1 MKAYL
6 QLLRPHQW
14 LKNLMLL
21 FPPFLGGTLL
31 VGQYSSGR
39 LLWPIVAF
47 CLGASA
53 TYIVN
58 DICDVEQDRL
68 HARKKH
74 RPLAAGKIRIHRAV
88 VLAVVFVVVAA
99 VCAWWVSA
107 GFLVF
112 LSLYLGI
119 SLSYSLWLKDLPLI
133 ELFCVVSGFVLRLL
147 AGGEAYG
154 VVISDWLFLSVF
166 LLALFLV
173 AGKRLS
179 ELRHEGGETPER
191 IRSVLASYPKGF
203 LEGCMLLSGAAVLV
217 TYTMYVI
224 SHQSTIWVIPLSC
237 FGLLA
242 FWRRV
247 LSGRGGD
254 PTRALLRDPWLL
266 LTGLVW
272 VLLVGWG
279 VYGQN
284 AF

>member
-31 VGQYSSGR
+31 VGQYSSGQ
-39 LLWPIVAF
+39 LLWPLVAF
-47 CLGASA
+47 CLGSSAS
-53 TYIVN
+53 YILN

-74 RPLAAGKIRIHRAV
+74 RPLAAGKVGIHRAV

-99 VCAWWVSA
+99 ACAWWVSA
-107 GFLVF
+107 GFLMF
-112 LSLYLGI
+112 LLLYLGI

-173 AGKRLS
+173 SGKRLS
-179 ELRHEGGETPER
+179 ELRYEGGETPGH
-191 IRSVLASYPKGF
+191 IRPVLTCYPKGF
-203 LEGCMLLSGAAVLV
+203 LEGCMLLSGSAVLV

-224 SHQSTIWVIPLSC
+224 SHQSTIWVVPLSC

-242 FWRRV
+242 FWMRV

-254 PTRALLRDPWLL
+254 PTRALLRDPILFIVGFL
-266 LTGLVW
+266 W

-279 VYGQN
+279 IYVGS
-284 AF
+284 

>member
-1 MKAYL
+1 MKAYF

-31 VGQYSSGR
+31 GGHYSSGQ
-39 LLWPIVAF
+39 LLWPLVAF
-47 CLGASA
+47 CLGSSA

-74 RPLAAGKIRIHRAV
+74 RPLAAGRIGVRLAV
-88 VLAVVFVVVAA
+88 VLAVVFAAGAVAG
-99 VCAWWVSA
+99 AWWVSA
-107 GFLVF
+107 RFLVF
-112 LSLYLGI
+112 LLLYLGV
-119 SLSYSLWLKDLPLI
+119 SLVYSLWLKDMPLV
-133 ELFCVVSGFVLRLL
+133 ELFCVVSGFLLRLL

-154 VVISDWLFLSVF
+154 VAISDWLFLSVF

-173 AGKRLS
+173 SGKRLS
-179 ELRHEGGETPER
+179 ELRHEGGEAPER
-191 IRSVLASYPKGF
+191 IRSVLACYPQGF
-203 LEGCMLLSGAAVLV
+203 LEGCMLLSGSAVLV

-254 PTRALLRDPWLL
+254 PTRALLMDPCLFIA
-266 LTGLVW
+266 G
-272 VLLVGWG
+272 VGWVVVVG
-279 VYGQN
+279 WSVYG
-284 AF
+284 